1 MDVEAR
7 RKFCGLLMFDSTP
20 TTKSSG
26 REVELSNGTFR
37 FTDADDNPSHALAAG
52 AAAGDDDEAQ
62 EAGGRGSKQQTK
74 RTPRPPNAFILYRR
88 EKQPAIIAAQRHLS
102 NAQVSRQISEMW
114 RNESNETR
122 LMWERLA
129 DRKKLEHMKAYPD
142 YVYRPNKTKSKSEK
156 MDKRRQQRR
165 RDSDHVATDAQ
176 QQQELESTAGP
187 IRRKSRP
194 LGRPT
199 VQIAAK
205 GFPQSAPPPLS
216 QPNTPSVSRA
226 EQQVAYAAIMPNPA
240 EMLFDDSYH
249 TVLPST
255 ATLSS
260 PLTPVSPSNLLRHQE
275 FQKIRQPDVVP
286 TEDDMYPADFPQGH
300 PQFNALHFYDAPN
313 TMEFWQVPDVIS
325 SSRHILDQAMLYQ
338 APHESPQPTSQ
349 VVSSPVSTS
358 TVGSSDGSPTIP
370 SQPDSVVNTAI
381 YGDSIDHFVAGNE
394 QFAHLLAGFGLN
406 QYLDGSGNHHDSQ
419 SV

>member
-1 MDVEAR
+1 
-7 RKFCGLLMFDSTP
+7 MFDSTP

-26 REVELSNGTFR
+26 REVGPSGGNGTF
-37 FTDADDNPSHALAAG
+37 FADADDNTSRALAAG
-52 AAAGDDDEAQ
+52 AAAGDDDDTQ
-62 EAGGRGSKQQTK
+62 EVGGRGSKQQTK

-165 RDSDHVATDAQ
+165 RESENVTSDAQ
-176 QQQELESTAGP
+176 QQHHQELESTAGP

-205 GFPQSAPPPLS
+205 GFPQSTPPLS

-226 EQQVAYAAIMPNPA
+226 EQQVAYAAMMSNA
-240 EMLFDDSYH
+240 EMLFDESLH
-249 TVLPST
+249 TILPTT

-260 PLTPVSPSNLLRHQE
+260 PITPVSPSNLLRHQE
-275 FQKIRQPDVVP
+275 YQKIRQPDVVP
-286 TEDDMYPADFPQGH
+286 TEEDIYPADFPQGH
-300 PQFNALHFYDAPN
+300 PQLHSLHFYDAPN
-313 TMEFWQVPDVIS
+313 TMDFWQVPDVIS
-325 SSRHILDQAMLYQ
+325 STRHILDQAMLYQ
-338 APHESPQPTSQ
+338 TPHESTQPTSHT
-349 VVSSPVSTS
+349 VSSPGSTS

-370 SQPDSVVNTAI
+370 SQPDSIVNTAI

-394 QFAHLLAGFGLN
+394 HFAHLLAGYGLN
-406 QYLDGSGNHHDSQ
+406 EYLDGSGNHHDSQ

>member
-1 MDVEAR
+1 M
-7 RKFCGLLMFDSTP
+7 
-20 TTKSSG
+20 
-26 REVELSNGTFR
+26 
-37 FTDADDNPSHALAAG
+37 FTDADDIPSRALAAG

-62 EAGGRGSKQQTK
+62 EAGRGTKQQTK

-165 RDSDHVATDAQ
+165 RDSDNVTSDAQ

-205 GFPQSAPPPLS
+205 GFSQSTPPLS

-226 EQQVAYAAIMPNPA
+226 EQQVAYAAIMSNP
-240 EMLFDDSYH
+240 EMLFDESSFH
-249 TVLPST
+249 TVLPA

-260 PLTPVSPSNLLRHQE
+260 PLTPVSPNNLLRHQD
-275 FQKIRQPDVVP
+275 FQKIRQPEVVP
-286 TEDDMYPADFPQGH
+286 TEDDMYSTGFPQGH
-300 PQFNALHFYDAPN
+300 PQLNSLHFYDAPN

-381 YGDSIDHFVAGNE
+381 YGDSLEHFVAGNE
-394 QFAHLLAGFGLN
+394 QFAHLLAGYGLN
-406 QYLDGSGNHHDSQ
+406 ELNEYLDGSGNHHDSQ